1 MTDQT
6 LEQRSAYYRPYYKT
20 AEDYPSL
27 LLDETHAL
35 CSPEDFE
42 AMLEYSASFP
52 TGTYLGKVW
61 KCSDVFYKHRDL
73 SAPLKWQ
80 LAEYVPCDIPGEI
93 GIKWRVLE
101 VVA

>member
-27 LLDETHAL
+27 LLDDTHAL

-42 AMLEYSASFP
+42 AMLEYSASYP
-52 TGTYLGKVW
+52 TGMYLGKVW
-61 KCSDVFYKHRDL
+61 KARELRLHLDSGGPRFVWFL
-73 SAPLKWQ
+73 G
-80 LAEYVPCDIPGEI
+80 EYVPCHLPDQI
-93 GIKWRVLE
+93 GIKWRSLE
-101 VVA
+101 VVE